1 MVLHCQKMENSSD
14 NPTERPSAFF
24 ANYTKPQQIV
34 LTCPLCGKHFV
45 LINREMAIT
54 LYVRNIPI
62 RCPSCHERLDLWSLL
77 IEYINTDFFPHQ
89 VLRLVGSSESLF
101 KISMKPNIPYEICF
115 TDHGV
120 PVDAEILYINL
131 TPGTDKGVYTALM
144 RNQYF
149 PQKAPRRVGLL
160 VCADADSASESEIHV
175 AVSWIHPTP
184 DASSWQALADAFES
198 FHLGDYQGSII
209 PANVAVESMVRRLV
223 SRVISQFSSRE
234 RVDSFLDNAA
244 TYSHQLNILLPVI
257 AGLHKAEQLPTHIR
271 GSLNRL
277 RNIRNSVGHGRS
289 ATEKLD
295 KKSMSQFLCAALF
308 AFHYV
313 MWLEAKYLDSDRS
326 NSP

>member
-1 MVLHCQKMENSSD
+1 VLHCQKMENSSD

-198 FHLGDYQGSII
+198 TDRRQSVIECPLSSPDRAPVHMMTSR
-209 PANVAVESMVRRLV
+209 AMVPKPRLDFLSNHTRR
-223 SRVISQFSSRE
+223 RKRQ
-234 RVDSFLDNAA
+234 DS
-244 TYSHQLNILLPVI
+244 THTRIVTLNF
-257 AGLHKAEQLPTHIR
+257 
-271 GSLNRL
+271 
-277 RNIRNSVGHGRS
+277 
-289 ATEKLD
+289 
-295 KKSMSQFLCAALF
+295 KS
-308 AFHYV
+308 
-313 MWLEAKYLDSDRS
+313 KI
-326 NSP
+326 